1 MPVLS
6 DLKLNLSPHSILCET
21 VPPEFVVQRTNV
33 ANPPSIFYIVDQM
46 LNDKKLLKKH
56 GNVLSGMYPRLEA
69 WYRWLL
75 RSQAGKKKGTF

>member
-1 MPVLS
+1 
-6 DLKLNLSPHSILCET
+6 
-21 VPPEFVVQRTNV
+21 VPSEFVVQRTNV

-46 LNDKKLLKKH
+46 LNDKKLLKEH